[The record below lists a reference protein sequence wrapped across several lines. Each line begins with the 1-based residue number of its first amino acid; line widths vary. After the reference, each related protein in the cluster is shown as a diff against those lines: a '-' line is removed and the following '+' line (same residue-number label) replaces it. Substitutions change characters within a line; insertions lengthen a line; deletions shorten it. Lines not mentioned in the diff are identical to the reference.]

1 MSNTYD
7 TDIIGDNNENDLEK
21 DVIRAKYLQMEKNV
35 CFLDN
40 AVFVVEV
47 LVSEHNRSEVKK
59 AKVKEIKNHQ
69 DYVTFELVED
79 FGQECIVIN
88 WVFTQKKKRDGQ
100 NTDFKARL
108 VAR

>member
-47 LVSEHNRSEVKK
+47 LISEHNRPEVKK
-59 AKVKEIKNHQ
+59 AKVKEMQNLE
-69 DYVTFELVED
+69 DYETFELVED
-79 FGQECIVIN
+79 VGEKHIV
-88 WVFTQKKKRDGQ
+88 
-100 NTDFKARL
+100 
-108 VAR
+108 VAG